1 MQQKCYLVFF
11 KEKNAKHQAVQKGL
25 KLELGKKTI

>member
-1 MQQKCYLVFF
+1 MLPSFF

-25 KLELGKKTI
+25 KLELGKKTL